1 MRILSRSLLLTSLLA
16 LLGLVIGCGDSG
28 GGGSS
33 ASAGTGRVALALTD
47 GPTDEFSQVLVTVLR
62 IDLLPDDDDSNRE
75 TIFEGRETFDLLALE
90 NVSEPFAIA
99 DDVPAG
105 SYEKLRMRL
114 AEIELIRVLADGS
127 TESVFP
133 RLPGGERI
141 DLNPRGGFEVR
152 SGETLAVRLDVDA
165 RRSIQIVGTGNGGY
179 QFRPQVFVDIM
190 QADRVS
196 RLVSI
201 EGVIDEIDDA
211 AEPDRLRVCEI
222 AVEYRDRTT
231 RSDEH
236 CLTVF
241 VDEDTSIFDDSG
253 LSVPR
258 DDLRVGDRVAVLGHY
273 AEDEEGAFAIDAKV
287 IELGGSDAFLTLTGV
302 VTSCFCEPTETIVV
316 ELDPGQGFA
325 EGTVLDVSLTEGT
338 RIFNRA
344 GEELAPEDIEE
355 YDRVEIDGVLFLSDG
370 EPDEL
375 RAAVVFARP
384 GEPVYT
390 DPVE

>member
-1 MRILSRSLLLTSLLA
+1 MRTLSRLLLVFSFLG
-16 LLGLVIGCGDSG
+16 LLGLAIGCGDSG
-28 GGGSS
+28 GGSSS
-33 ASAGTGRVALALTD
+33 ASTGTGRVALALTD

-62 IDLLPDDDDSNRE
+62 IDLLPGEDDSNRE

-90 NVSEPFAIA
+90 NVVEPFAIA
-99 DDVPAG
+99 EDVPAG
-105 SYEKLRMRL
+105 TYSKLRMRI

-152 SGETLAVRLDVDA
+152 PGETLAVQLDVDA
-165 RRSIQIVGTGNGGY
+165 RRSIQIVGTGNGRY
-179 QFRPQVFVDIM
+179 QFRPQVFVDVM
-190 QADRVS
+190 NVDRVS
-196 RLVSI
+196 RLVSV

-211 AEPDRLRVCEI
+211 SEPYRLRVCEI

-231 RSDEH
+231 QSDEH
-236 CLTVF
+236 CLPVF

-253 LSVPR
+253 LSVVR
-258 DDLRVGDRVAVLGHY
+258 DDLRVGDRVAVLGRY
-273 AEDEEGAFAIDAKV
+273 AEDEQSRFAIDAEV

-302 VTSCFCEPTETIVV
+302 VTSCFCVPTETIVV

-355 YDRVEIDGVLFLSDG
+355 FDRVEVDGVLFLSNG

-375 RAAVVFARP
+375 RAAILFVRP
-384 GEPVYT
+384 GEPPVV